1 MALLCVL
8 PIANASTK
16 CLDVIFHKR
25 VRVFY
30 QGFQTRENNRIHEL
44 FTKRRLF
51 FFRACKAGKT
61 MKTRGRLGRVIFI
74 VLSAL
79 QALKNNERRAVNS
92 RVYSIVLKCLETL
105 VKHKP

>member
-1 MALLCVL
+1 
-8 PIANASTK
+8 
-16 CLDVIFHKR
+16 
-25 VRVFY
+25 
-30 QGFQTRENNRIHEL
+30 
-44 FTKRRLF
+44 
-51 FFRACKAGKT
+51 

-105 VKHKP
+105 VKHKPRVYVITTLVVHDINLFHFSVREYSGKKF